1 VDTFQTLFLPGIFA
15 QPTTFS
21 RTLTFQSTTLEQPQ
35 VLAVF
40 SDLQRDLFASPRAED
55 QSRHESGLSVT
66 SLLLLDAGFE
76 DARAGR
82 VSPVPADWLLDADE

>member
-1 VDTFQTLFLPGIFA
+1 LFLPGVFS

-21 RTLTFQSTTLEQPQ
+21 RTLTFQSTTLENPNEQTK

-55 QSRHESGLSVT
+55 NSRHEGGLSVT
-66 SLLLLDAGFE
+66 SLLLLDAGFA

-82 VSPVPADWLLDADE
+82 VSPVPADWLLDVDED